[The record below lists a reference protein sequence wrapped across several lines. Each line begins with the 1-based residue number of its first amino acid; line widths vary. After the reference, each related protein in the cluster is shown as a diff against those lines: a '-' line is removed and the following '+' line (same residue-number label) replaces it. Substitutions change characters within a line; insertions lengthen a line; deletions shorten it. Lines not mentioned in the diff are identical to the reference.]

1 MRVSGARRPISRR
14 MQIWLTSVLGLWA
27 AYWAAI
33 FAELAHLRRREDGVG
48 AATCARIAGGLLGA
62 GLGLLLLARI

>member
-1 MRVSGARRPISRR
+1 
-14 MQIWLTSVLGLWA
+14 MQIWLTSALSLWA

-48 AATCARIAGGLLGA
+48 ASACARIAGSLLAIGLSLF
-62 GLGLLLLARI
+62 LLARI